1 MSRRASAGHGVY
13 GVKLFDFGR
22 PEGHYLVPEWQACID
37 PDVIDCT
44 PMYTNKTVAVFVL
57 DVRTNKDPWQKG
69 NQAYFHKDNMGDFL
83 GESQWTWFEE
93 AIANSKAAVNVVV
106 NGLQV
111 NSKIFPN
118 PNIAENWG
126 FFPSAQQRLF
136 DTVLGSSVSAPI
148 LISGDVHMTQI
159 MRKDCRK
166 KNDHFQRRPIME
178 FTTSGMTHSW
188 GRIHTPYIEGERFSF
203 QEHFHAWFNWFLMQ
217 TMHRMLPWNSLLM
230 SSKER
235 PESTHDGGIEGA
247 KQGLQYSLERNFGE
261 LEFDWDE
268 RTVTMRSIGEGAKS
282 SPLLAAR
289 VSMDQL
295 SGRWPMSTS
304 KPKHEDFQKAAANQ
318 HPMVKGEWVCL
329 EYRGQVSMVR
339 EMMSYAI
346 FSVYIASMCSLPIL
360 LPAYFLVRLWR
371 RRRRRFVDLKSVSS
385 TPLLQKQI
393 SF

>member
-1 MSRRASAGHGVY
+1 
-13 GVKLFDFGR
+13 
-22 PEGHYLVPEWQACID
+22 
-37 PDVIDCT
+37 
-44 PMYTNKTVAVFVL
+44 
-57 DVRTNKDPWQKG
+57 
-69 NQAYFHKDNMGDFL
+69 
-83 GESQWTWFEE
+83 
-93 AIANSKAAVNVVV
+93 
-106 NGLQV
+106 
-111 NSKIFPN
+111 
-118 PNIAENWG
+118 
-126 FFPSAQQRLF
+126 
-136 DTVLGSSVSAPI
+136 
-148 LISGDVHMTQI
+148 
-159 MRKDCRK
+159 
-166 KNDHFQRRPIME
+166 
-178 FTTSGMTHSW
+178 
-188 GRIHTPYIEGERFSF
+188 
-203 QEHFHAWFNWFLMQ
+203 
-217 TMHRMLPWNSLLM
+217 MHRMLPWNSLLM

-235 PESTHDGGIEGA
+235 PEITHDGGIEGA

-318 HPMVKGEWVCL
+318 HPMLKGEWVCL

-346 FSVYIASMCSLPIL
+346 FSVYIALMCSLPIL